1 MAHPEEWA
9 MTLQFA
15 GGSPEA
21 IHAAVEALSRG
32 GVAILPAD
40 TVYDFFG
47 RADVPDS
54 VNRVYAIKQ
63 RDRGKPFM
71 LYTNREQVAKWAEL
85 TPVARRLIDAVWP
98 RPLGLLLPKTS
109 NVPGWFTG
117 GLPTLAVVTASNSIV
132 APVTERV
139 PGPLFATTVNYSGE
153 RTVRNG
159 EEARAFA
166 RDVDVF
172 IDDDTQVIYNRPST
186 IVDCTASPPAII
198 REGTIPVRIIGEI
211 IPDVTFDPSRLR

>member
-1 MAHPEEWA
+1 
-9 MTLQFA
+9 MTLQFT

-21 IHAAVEALSRG
+21 IQAAVEALSRG

-47 RADVPDS
+47 RADVADS

-71 LYTNREQVAKWAEL
+71 LYTNREEVAKWAEL

-98 RPLGLLLPKTS
+98 QPLGLLLPKTS

-117 GLPTLAVVTASNSIV
+117 GLATLAVVTASNSIV
-132 APVTERV
+132 APVIERV

-166 RDVDVF
+166 AYVDVF

-186 IVDCTASPPAII
+186 IVDCTAAPPAII
-198 REGTIPVRIIGEI
+198 REGTIPVQVVTEI
-211 IPDVTFDPSRLR
+211 IPDVAFDPSRLR